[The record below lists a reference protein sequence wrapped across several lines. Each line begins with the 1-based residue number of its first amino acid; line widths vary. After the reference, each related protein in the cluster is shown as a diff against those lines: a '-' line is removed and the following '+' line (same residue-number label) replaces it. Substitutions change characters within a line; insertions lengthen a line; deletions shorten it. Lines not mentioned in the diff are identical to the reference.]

1 VTSTSGEE
9 PSGYYGAPVL
19 KAPVWTWEVPLY
31 FFVGGTAGMSAV
43 IALSSL
49 ALHASVQIA
58 RTAVWIAAL
67 GAVLSPLLLVKDLGR
82 PARFYNMLRVFKR
95 RSAMSVGAWL
105 LMLFGAFTVPAL
117 ALLESFD
124 WLARAGIATS
134 HATGLLVV
142 LLAGAAICGCLLAT
156 YTGVLLGATVVPAWF
171 LHRRF
176 LPMHFGVASL
186 GSAAS
191 LLLLAGHDARP
202 LRALLLATASM
213 ELLLGV
219 LLESR
224 RHGKADRAVRR
235 GLAGFALRGAAL
247 ASGPAALACALEHWF
262 VPAALTFLGGA
273 LLARYGWIWAGRASA
288 RDPEAVFAAEEL

>member
-1 VTSTSGEE
+1 VNPTPVEKPAS
-9 PSGYYGAPVL
+9 YYGTPVL

-58 RTAVWIAAL
+58 RTAVWMAAL
-67 GAVLSPLLLVKDLGR
+67 GAALSPLLLVKDLGR

-105 LMLFGAFTVPAL
+105 LVVFGAFVLPAL
-117 ALLESFD
+117 AVLESFD
-124 WLARAGIATS
+124 WLARAGVATS
-134 HATGLLVV
+134 NATGLLVA
-142 LLAGAAICGCLLAT
+142 LLAGAALSGCLLAT
-156 YTGVLLGATVVPAWF
+156 YTGVLLGATVIPAWF

-176 LPMHFGVASL
+176 LPMHFGIASL

-191 LLLLAGHDARP
+191 VLLLVGHDALP
-202 LRALLLATASM
+202 LRALLLAAASM

-224 RHGKADRAVRR
+224 RYGKADRALRR
-235 GLAGFALRGAAL
+235 GWAGFSLRAAAL
-247 ASGPAALACALEHWF
+247 ATGPAALGLALAHRF
-262 VPAALTFLGGA
+262 VPAAVAFLAGA